1 MDEPY
6 DLLLKGGTVVDPS
19 QDMQQLCDVAFRAG
33 RVAALAPDLS
43 ADAAQEVIDVRGHL
57 VAPGLMDIHG
67 HFFYRGWPGAVD
79 PDVACLPCGV
89 TTAVDAGSTG
99 WGNYPALKDYI
110 LQPCQTRIYAFVHLC
125 ATGLTSL
132 TARIGELQNLAFAQI
147 DQAIRCIDE
156 NRADV
161 LGIKVR
167 IDHRATGEANAL
179 PALEMARQV
188 ADATQSQMMV
198 HVSGTPI
205 PLVRIF
211 DFMQP
216 GDVATHILNGHANGI
231 LDGNGRILPEVREAR
246 ARGIVL
252 DVGHAGVHFDLTVGR
267 AAVSQDF
274 WPDTLST
281 DIHTPPPDRV
291 VYDLLGV
298 MSTFLALEMPLDG
311 VVATVTSKAAA
322 AIGKR
327 DELGTLRVGSA
338 GDAAVLDLEA
348 GDFTFVDAAGNQ
360 VQAGQRLRALFTVKD
375 GQRWRQVPAPQTGS
389 RGQSSVAIHRLSGST
404 PKIWREMVFCAIAYH
419 VYTNEGAH
427 HA

>member
-1 MDEPY
+1 MTEQY
-6 DLLLKGGTVVDPS
+6 DLLLKGGDVVDPS
-19 QDMQQLCDVAFRAG
+19 QDLRQHSDIAFRDG
-33 RVAALAPDLS
+33 HVAALAPNLPVNS
-43 ADAAQEVIDVRGHL
+43 AREVIDVSGHL
-57 VAPGLMDIHG
+57 VTPGLIDIHG

-79 PDVACLPCGV
+79 PDVACLPNGV

-99 WGNYPALKDYI
+99 WGNYQALKDYI
-110 LQPCQTRIYAFVHLC
+110 LTPCDTRVYAFVHLC

-156 NRADV
+156 NRDNV

-188 ADATQSQMMV
+188 ADATQSRMMV

-211 DFMQP
+211 DLMQP

-231 LDGNGRILPEVREAR
+231 LDGNGRILDEVREAR
-246 ARGIVL
+246 KRGIIL

-298 MSTFLALEMPLDG
+298 MSTFLALEMPLPG
-311 VVATVTSKAAA
+311 VIASVTANAAA
-322 AIGKR
+322 AIGQEN
-327 DELGTLRVGSA
+327 ELGTLRVGSA
-338 GDAAVLDLEA
+338 GDAAVLDLQE

-360 VQAGQRLRALFTVKD
+360 VQAGQKLASVLTVKD
-375 GQRWRQVPAPQTGS
+375 GQRWRQVA
-389 RGQSSVAIHRLSGST
+389 A
-404 PKIWREMVFCAIAYH
+404 
-419 VYTNEGAH
+419 
-427 HA
+427 